1 MREPTQKGEKLK
13 MEKLT
18 VEVRKD
24 VYDTLFYIAKVLSE
38 AQFVKS
44 GKKDP
49 NLRKVV
55 AQMLSVG
62 INGEDFM
69 AIIKPLKLLAEN
81 TERMLKVNGENDGKK
96 DA

>member
-1 MREPTQKGEKLK
+1 

-44 GKKDP
+44 GKKET
-49 NLRKVV
+49 NTRKVV
-55 AQMLSVG
+55 AQMLSVS
-62 INGEDFM
+62 INGQEFM
-69 AIIKPLKLLAEN
+69 EIIKPLKSLAEN
-81 TERMLKVNGENDGKK
+81 TERLLKANGEDAGKK
-96 DA
+96 D